1 MEIASGG
8 ELLDSEIV
16 EEGEEEVC
24 DCVARLHEDEDLTI
38 SKSKP

>member
-1 MEIASGG
+1 VEIARA

-24 DCVARLHEDEDLTI
+24 EVLVEEDEDLTN
-38 SKSKP
+38 SKSNP